1 MMAWHHLQRLLLH
14 VILWHPLVCLVGV
27 LWRGIGRGYTSDRE
41 GGGYEL
47 NAINCWLKE
56 HCTSSSYYQ
65 SYYGLFYFS
74 IQPFHSLLQRLLFLV
89 MCSEKAAIIHNLFFP
104 AN

>member
-14 VILWHPLVCLVGV
+14 VILWHPLVCSGAESVGGTP
-27 LWRGIGRGYTSDRE
+27 LIGR